1 MSDAHSTPPA
11 GSSEDEQRLSEL
23 RSTIDRID
31 LEVLALLN
39 RRAEAAAEIG
49 VIKQGAVYRPEREAQ
64 VLRKVQAA
72 NAGPLSNETVSFLF
86 REVMSACLALEQP
99 VSVAYLGPPG
109 TYSEQA
115 AVRQFGHAARAQPF
129 ASLEEV
135 FHQVEAGH
143 VQYAVVPVENS
154 LGGSVSGTMDLL
166 LSTPL
171 RICGELNLR
180 IRQQLMA
187 KGPVESL
194 SRVQRVYSHSQSLS
208 QCQQWLT
215 AHLPAAERIPVASN
229 ADAASRAAADPD
241 SAAIA
246 GVLAAERYGLTLLA
260 RDIEDS
266 TDNTTRFLVLGSQ
279 DVGPSGRD
287 RTSLVVS
294 TSNRPG
300 AIHRLLAPLAS
311 HGVSMSR
318 LESRPSRTGLWEY
331 VFFVDLEGHAADPR
345 VAQALAEMRADAS
358 FLKVLGSYPVA
369 PL

>member
-1 MSDAHSTPPA
+1 MSEHSTRPTA
-11 GSSEDEQRLSEL
+11 SAEDETRLGAL
-23 RSTIDRID
+23 RETIDGID
-31 LEVLALLN
+31 RQVLLLLN
-39 RRAEAAAEIG
+39 QRARAAAEIG
-49 VIKQGAVYRPEREAQ
+49 ILKQGAVYRPEREAQ
-64 VLRKVQAA
+64 VLRKVQA
-72 NAGPLSNETVSFLF
+72 NNTGPLSNETVTFLF

-99 VSVAYLGPPG
+99 VSVAYLGPAG

-115 AVRQFGHAARAQPF
+115 AVRQFGHAARTEPF

-135 FHQVEAGH
+135 FRQVESGRCR
-143 VQYAVVPVENS
+143 YAVVPVENS
-154 LGGSVSGTMDLL
+154 LGGSVSPTLDLL

-171 RICGELNLR
+171 RICGELHLR

-187 KGPVESL
+187 RPEVTRHEQIL
-194 SRVQRVYSHSQSLS
+194 RVYSHTQSLA
-208 QCQQWLT
+208 QCQSWLA
-215 AHLPAAERIPVASN
+215 AHLPQAERIPVASN
-229 ADAASRAAADPD
+229 ADAAQRAAADPA

-246 GVLAAERYGLTLLA
+246 GVLAAERYGLPLLA

-266 TDNTTRFLVLGSQ
+266 HDNTTRFLVLGTQ
-279 DVGPSGRD
+279 EVGPSGAD

-300 AIHRLLAPLAS
+300 AIHRLLAPLAE

-331 VFFVDLEGHAADPR
+331 VFFVDVEGHVQDAPVAA
-345 VAQALAEMRADAS
+345 ALAAMRGDAS

>member
-1 MSDAHSTPPA
+1 MTDAHPLPNASA
-11 GSSEDEQRLSEL
+11 EDEQRLSAL
-23 RSTIDRID
+23 RATIDGID
-31 LEVLALLN
+31 RDVLALLN
-39 RRAEAAAEIG
+39 RRAQAAAEIG
-49 VIKQGAVYRPEREAQ
+49 ALKQGAVYRPEREAQ
-64 VLRKVQAA
+64 VLRRVQAA
-72 NAGPLSNETVSFLF
+72 NGGPLSNETLTFLF

-115 AVRQFGHAARAQPF
+115 AVRQFGHAARTEPCP
-129 ASLEEV
+129 SLEEV
-135 FHQVEAGH
+135 FRRVEGGS

-154 LGGSVSGTMDLL
+154 LGGSVSSTLDLL
-166 LSTPL
+166 ISTPL

-180 IRQQLMA
+180 IRHQLMA
-187 KGPVESL
+187 LAGVDSL
-194 SRVQRVYSHSQSLS
+194 DEVKRVYSHTQSLA
-208 QCQQWLT
+208 QCQQWL
-215 AHLPAAERIPVASN
+215 AHHLPAAERVPVASN
-229 ADAASRAAADPD
+229 ADAASRATTDVG

-246 GVLAAERYGLTLLA
+246 GVLAAERYGLELLA

-266 TDNTTRFLVLGSQ
+266 TDNTTRFLVLGTQ

-294 TSNRPG
+294 APNRPG
-300 AIHRLLAPLAS
+300 AIHRLLAPLAT

-331 VFFVDLEGHAADPR
+331 VFFVDIEGHVADIA
-345 VAQALAEMRADAS
+345 VAQALEEMRRDAS
-358 FLKVLGSYPVA
+358 FLKVLGAYPVA

>member
-1 MSDAHSTPPA
+1 MSDAHPPPA
-11 GSSEDEQRLSEL
+11 AGSENEQRLAEL
-23 RSTIDRID
+23 RAAIDGIDR
-31 LEVLALLN
+31 EVLLLLN
-39 RRAEAAAEIG
+39 RRAQAAAEIG
-49 VIKQGAVYRPEREAQ
+49 VIKHGAVYRPEREAQ

-72 NAGPLSNETVSFLF
+72 NTGPLSNDTVAFLF

-115 AVRQFGHAARAQPF
+115 AVRQFGHAARAEPC

-135 FHQVEAGH
+135 FRQVEAGH

-154 LGGSVSGTMDLL
+154 LGGSVSATLDLL

-180 IRQQLMA
+180 IRHQLMA
-187 KGPVESL
+187 AAPFDSFAAIK
-194 SRVQRVYSHSQSLS
+194 RVYSHTQSLS
-208 QCQQWLT
+208 QCQQWL
-215 AHLPAAERIPVASN
+215 ASHLPGADRVPVASN
-229 ADAASRAAADPD
+229 AEAAARAKVDPD

-246 GVLAAERYGLTLLA
+246 GVLAAERYGLSLLA

-279 DVGPSGRD
+279 EVGASGRD

-294 TSNRPG
+294 APNRPG
-300 AIHRLLAPLAS
+300 AIHRLLAPLAA

-331 VFFVDLEGHAADPR
+331 VFFVDLEGHFSDP
-345 VAQALAEMRADAS
+345 ALARALEEMRADAS
-358 FLKVLGSYPVA
+358 FLKVLGAYPVA